1 MRWYSHPACSIIM
14 ISALLMVGCSPRQP
28 IYRRG
33 GGELAN
39 YLDHSTDLEFPD
51 VEIKPLDEVTQ
62 AQEPLTIQNNQYESF
77 WDLSLEEA
85 ITIALLNNKLIRG
98 YGTPG
103 LQDNRVA
110 PGVDNLINGVNQAG
124 TMYNAAIRETEPGII
139 GTPGQMANV
148 GNLPTNTSLDVNQG
162 VEAALAEFDAQFT
175 SSLFW
180 ERLDRPRNTILDS
193 NNNIFNQDQVNFQAE
208 LSKRTAGGTQFFL
221 RNVTGFTSNNLP
233 PSLQALGSFYST
245 SLEAEFRQPLM
256 RGRGEL
262 INRMPVIFARI
273 NTDQELAN
281 LEGQL
286 QNMVANVEIRYW
298 DLYAAYRSYQASK
311 DGRDAAISTWR
322 IINERLKLGESKV
335 PEEAQAREQF
345 FFFRGEMERAY
356 AAMLDAENDLRF
368 LMGISMTDGRLI
380 RPADEPTEAA
390 VLFNWYDAMDEA
402 LTFQPSLRQERWE
415 LKKRELAVAHSKNA
429 LLPNLNVTGLYRM
442 IGLGEN
448 LISASGTGVR
458 FPNAGSEAW
467 EDLTSGDYQE
477 GRLGIEFG
485 MPIGYRR
492 ELSNVRNAQ
501 LKLARQIARLED
513 MELDASRELTQ
524 ALRALNTNYRLAQTH
539 FNRWVAATTE
549 VESVLTSYREGD
561 VPLDTVL
568 DAQRRRSQAQIAYYQ
583 SLTEYNKTI
592 ALVHRRKGTTLDYCG
607 VTFSEGPWAGKAY
620 VDAQQHARRRAA
632 SREMNYA
639 FTRPE
644 VVSQGPIESGGAAA
658 PMPMSTP
665 VYMGDGTSDAFPVM
679 ETWETETEVMD
690 SDSLSL
696 ELEGWDGTEVWG
708 QPLSGGNAPDRNS
721 SDTFGRQSRSTPA
734 VRTDSGATANGRAAL
749 RLVSHEQSEQENDRE
764 SWQTSRAQ
772 VRPVTAEGNA
782 TGLGSGA
789 SVQPA
794 SQRTTASSRS
804 GQTYRPTRKT
814 VAQLKER
821 P

>member
-1 MRWYSHPACSIIM
+1 MRWYSHPQWYV
-14 ISALLMVGCSPRQP
+14 LLIVAVVVSGCNPRQP

-33 GGELAN
+33 GDELAH
-39 YLDHSTDLEFPD
+39 YLDRATDLEYPD
-51 VEIKPLDEVTQ
+51 VDIRPLAEVTD
-62 AQEPLTIQNNQYESF
+62 AHEPLTIQNNTFQSF

-85 ITIALLNNKLIRG
+85 IATSLLNNKLIRG

-103 LQDNRVA
+103 LQESRVA
-110 PGVDNLINGVNQAG
+110 PGVDNLINGGNQAG

-139 GTPGQMANV
+139 GTHGQLTPA
-148 GNLPTNTSLDVNQG
+148 GNIPTTTSLDVNQG

-175 SSLFW
+175 SSMNW

-208 LSKRTAGGTQFFL
+208 LAKKSATGTQFFL
-221 RNVTGFTSNNLP
+221 RNVTGYTSNNLP
-233 PSLQALGSFYST
+233 AALQALPSFYST

-286 QNMVANVEIRYW
+286 QNMVTNVEIRYW
-298 DLYAAYRSYQASK
+298 DLYAAYRSYQAAR

-322 IINERLKLGESKV
+322 IINERLKLGDSSV
-335 PEEAQAREQF
+335 PEEAQAREQA

-356 AAMLDAENDLRF
+356 ASMLDAENNLRF
-368 LMGISMTDGRLI
+368 LMGIAMTDGRLI

-390 VLFNWYDAMDEA
+390 VMFNWYDAMDEA
-402 LTFQPSLRQERWE
+402 LTFQPTLRQERWE
-415 LKKRELAVAHSKNA
+415 LKKRQLAVSHSKNA
-429 LLPNLNVTGLYRM
+429 LLPSLNVTGMYRL

-448 LISASGTGVR
+448 LVSASGTGIR
-458 FPNAGSEAW
+458 FPNPGSEAW

-485 MPIGYRR
+485 MPVGYRR

-513 MELDASRELTQ
+513 TELDASRELTQ

-549 VESVLTSYREGD
+549 VESVLTSYKEGN

-568 DAQRRRSQAQIAYYQ
+568 DAQRRRAQSQIAYYQ
-583 SLTEYNKTI
+583 ALTEYNKTI

-607 VTFSEGPWAGKAY
+607 VTFAEGPWTGKAY
-620 VDAQQHARRRAA
+620 VDAEQHARRRAA

-639 FTRPE
+639 FTRPA
-644 VVSQGPIESGGAAA
+644 VVSQGPRAPGQAPALPRHSFAPESTHWDMSEVVSEADEAATILESYDPSLEDLGLQLDDYHSWGAQHV
-658 PMPMSTP
+658 PTGPSKPMSGS
-665 VYMGDGTSDAFPVM
+665 M
-679 ETWETETEVMD
+679 
-690 SDSLSL
+690 
-696 ELEGWDGTEVWG
+696 
-708 QPLSGGNAPDRNS
+708 
-721 SDTFGRQSRSTPA
+721 TPA
-734 VRTDSGATANGRAAL
+734 LGTQPAQGQAQL
-749 RLVSHEQSEQENDRE
+749 RLPGERWSGEM
-764 SWQTSRAQ
+764 
-772 VRPVTAEGNA
+772 TAPRVGSSVA
-782 TGLGSGA
+782 TGPIQQVA
-789 SVQPA
+789 AVTVAPA
-794 SQRTTASSRS
+794 GPPAADVPRPYS

-814 VAQLKER
+814 VAQIKER
-821 P
+821 

>member
-1 MRWYSHPACSIIM
+1 MRWYSHPHCYVI
-14 ISALLMVGCSPRQP
+14 LLTAMLFAGCNPRQP

-33 GGELAN
+33 GNELAH
-39 YLDHSTDLEFPD
+39 YLDRATDLEFPD
-51 VEIKPLDEVTQ
+51 VEVNPLAEVTQ
-62 AQEPLTIQNNQYESF
+62 AHEPLTIQNNQYQSF

-85 ITIALLNNKLIRG
+85 IATSLLNNKLIRG

-103 LQDNRVA
+103 LQENRVA
-110 PGVDNLINGVNQAG
+110 PGLDNLINGVNQAG

-139 GTPGQMANV
+139 GTPGQINPA
-148 GNLPTNTSLDVNQG
+148 GNIPTNTALDVNQG
-162 VEAALAEFDAQFT
+162 VENALAEFDAQLT
-175 SSLFW
+175 SAVSW

-193 NNNIFNQDQVNFQAE
+193 NNNIFNQDQVNFQVE
-208 LSKRTAGGTQFFL
+208 LAKKAATGTQFFL
-221 RNVTGFTSNNLP
+221 RNVTGYTTNNLP
-233 PSLQALGSFYST
+233 NTLQALPRFYST

-256 RGRGEL
+256 RGRGEF

-286 QNMVANVEIRYW
+286 QNMVTNVEIRYW
-298 DLYAAYRSYQASK
+298 DLYAAYRGFQAAK
-311 DGRDAAISTWR
+311 DGRDAAFSTWQV
-322 IINERLKLGESKV
+322 INERLKLGDSSV

-356 AAMLDAENDLRF
+356 AALLDAENNLRF
-368 LMGISMTDGRLI
+368 LMGIAMTDGRLI

-390 VLFNWYDAMDEA
+390 VVFNWYDVMDEA

-415 LKKRELAVAHSKNA
+415 LKKRELAVAHGKNA
-429 LLPNLNVTGLYRM
+429 LLPNLNVTGMYRL

-448 LISASGTGVR
+448 LISADGTGVR
-458 FPNAGSEAW
+458 FPNPGSEAW

-485 MPIGYRR
+485 MPVGYRR

-501 LKLARQIARLED
+501 LKLARQLARLED

-549 VESVLTSYREGD
+549 VESVLTSYKEGN

-568 DAQRRRSQAQIAYYQ
+568 DAQRRRAQSQIAYYQ
-583 SLTEYNKTI
+583 HLTEYNKTI

-607 VTFSEGPWAGKAY
+607 VTFAEGPWVGKAY

-639 FTRPE
+639 FTRPG
-644 VVSQGPIESGGAAA
+644 VVSQGPRPAA
-658 PMPMSTP
+658 PSAMSSDWVGHEFEGSFDNALPSTSGTP
-665 VYMGDGTSDAFPVM
+665 VMSDDPTIGGDYIEMQGEALELDEFIDWDGSTNSDFTQRTPRPATTTYPVQQVSAM
-679 ETWETETEVMD
+679 LTETE
-690 SDSLSL
+690 SASRTSAAPANH
-696 ELEGWDGTEVWG
+696 
-708 QPLSGGNAPDRNS
+708 QP
-721 SDTFGRQSRSTPA
+721 QRST
-734 VRTDSGATANGRAAL
+734 
-749 RLVSHEQSEQENDRE
+749 
-764 SWQTSRAQ
+764 
-772 VRPVTAEGNA
+772 
-782 TGLGSGA
+782 
-789 SVQPA
+789 
-794 SQRTTASSRS
+794 
-804 GQTYRPTRKT
+804 GQTYRPTRKS
-814 VAQLKER
+814 VAQIR
-821 P
+821 VN